1 LLASE
6 AREFSSR
13 LRTPH
18 FRKPEGTMLADRFGL
33 ELTTPSAAARDA
45 YVAAVDRLL
54 AAGAET
60 EQAFCA
66 VIELD
71 PELALAHAG
80 RARCLA
86 VYSRGADARA
96 AAAQARELSA
106 SATRRERQHVEALA
120 LAIEGQPASS
130 LAATLTHLDEF
141 PRDAMVLA
149 PATGVFGLYGFSGR
163 LEREYELLALMDRL
177 APHYGDDWWFP
188 AQHAFAQCECGQLAA
203 AEALAQ
209 HALELNPGNGWAAHA
224 RAHVHYEL
232 GEDRESDRFLA
243 NWRPAFPR
251 QAQLHG
257 HISWHAAICALMLGD
272 AERAL
277 AIFNADLR
285 PGHAEGLPLLVLTDA
300 VALLWRIELAGGLR
314 QNDAWPLVHAYANEK
329 FPKAGVTFADVH
341 NAVIFAVTGDRDSS
355 ARLADELRAGIG
367 KQWGADIA
375 EPIARGYEAF
385 AKEDW
390 SGAVDA
396 MAPTIASL
404 VRIGGSR
411 AQRDLI
417 ENTLLAAYL
426 RGGRREEAKALLARR
441 AGRRPTVPVAGL

>member
-1 LLASE
+1 
-6 AREFSSR
+6 
-13 LRTPH
+13 
-18 FRKPEGTMLADRFGL
+18 MLTDRFGL
-33 ELTTPSAAARDA
+33 ELTTSSAAARDA

-66 VIELD
+66 AIELD
-71 PELALAHAG
+71 PEFALAHAG

-86 VYSRGADARA
+86 LYSRGAAARA
-96 AAAQARELSA
+96 AAARARDLTA
-106 SATRRERQHVEALA
+106 STTRRERQHVEALA

-177 APHYGDDWWFP
+177 AAHYGDDWWFP
-188 AQHAFAQCECGQLAA
+188 AQHAFAQCEGGQLAA
-203 AEALAQ
+203 AETLAQ
-209 HALELNPGNGWAAHA
+209 RALDLNPGNGWAAHA

-232 GEDRESDRFLA
+232 GEDREADRFLA
-243 NWRPAFPR
+243 NWRPTFPR

-272 AERAL
+272 ADRAL

-285 PGHAEGLPLLVLTDA
+285 PGDAEGPPLLVLADA
-300 VALLWRIELAGGLR
+300 AAFLWRSELAGCSR
-314 QNDAWPLVHAYANEK
+314 QIEAWPHVHAYAKEK
-329 FPKAGVTFADVH
+329 FPRAGVTFADVH

-367 KQWGADIA
+367 KQWAADIA
-375 EPIARGYEAF
+375 EPIARGFEAF
-385 AKEDW
+385 ANEDW
-390 SGAVDA
+390 SAAIDA
-396 MAPTIASL
+396 LAPINASL

-411 AQRDLI
+411 AQRDLV

-426 RGGRREEAKALLARR
+426 RGGQAEQAKALLARR
-441 AGRRPTVPVAGL
+441 DVRRPTVTLAGL